1 MLLGPCV
8 YWCITPHEMFPV
20 CRCNCFQEP
29 IPKWDWTDFHF
40 CWKPLCSL
48 YAVSSEQPVCCSSKR
63 GDYDK
68 VLLDASSQV
77 GCWKNVFDLH
87 WPYPF
92 SASCFNDREA
102 WICTLNMRT
111 LKLFILTFVFELFC
125 SRILLDLMCFS
136 LPLCLSLSSC
146 IPITPAGFLVVCLPR
161 WQIPLGFEP
170 EITMATALLPL
181 AHIDRSVVA
190 QREML
195 LYQQSE
201 HACISQIFHSN
212 VLSPF
217 SSHQTCRDMHIMPTT
232 S

>member
-1 MLLGPCV
+1 M
-8 YWCITPHEMFPV
+8 H
-20 CRCNCFQEP
+20 
-29 IPKWDWTDFHF
+29 
-40 CWKPLCSL
+40 
-48 YAVSSEQPVCCSSKR
+48 
-63 GDYDK
+63 
-68 VLLDASSQV
+68 
-77 GCWKNVFDLH
+77 
-87 WPYPF
+87 
-92 SASCFNDREA
+92 SARLVAKKTC
-102 WICTLNMRT
+102 
-111 LKLFILTFVFELFC
+111 LTFIDLNHSMQEVLMVEKHGYVRSIWEHSSSFFWLFGYCESFC
-125 SRILLDLMCFS
+125 SRILLELMCFS
-136 LPLCLSLSSC
+136 LPLCLALSSC

-201 HACISQIFHSN
+201 HARISQIFQSN

-217 SSHQTCRDMHIMPTT
+217 SSHQTRRDMHIMPAT